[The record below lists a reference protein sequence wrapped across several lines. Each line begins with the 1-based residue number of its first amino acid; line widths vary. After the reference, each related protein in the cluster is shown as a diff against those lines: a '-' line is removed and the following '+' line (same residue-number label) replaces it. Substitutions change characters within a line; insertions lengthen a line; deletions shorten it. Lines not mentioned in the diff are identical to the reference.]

1 MQKLRGEV
9 EPIMY
14 GIPAISSKDS
24 PVERGL
30 QRLAGAVLIQAMQDA
45 SSGPRRAKEEAIDW
59 LQGGGSS
66 KFSFEFCCSLLGR
79 DPDDVLLRLRRF
91 AFMPQREGSR
101 CDSTSYFAA

>member
-1 MQKLRGEV
+1 
-9 EPIMY
+9 MY
-14 GIPAISSKDS
+14 GIPAISQKDS
-24 PVERGL
+24 TAERGL

-79 DPDDVLLRLRRF
+79 DPNDVLMRLRRF
-91 AFMPQREGSR
+91 AFMPQQDGSSY
-101 CDSTSYFAA
+101 DSRSYFAA